1 MDKPIPLNQRAPF
14 AWRAMTS
21 VLITVS
27 FIILVLSGVM
37 LFVSPPGRIANWT
50 NWNILSLTKKDWIAV
65 HVCFA
70 TLFLVVS
77 IFHLAFNWRPLVSYF
92 KDRLTRQFGF
102 RWEWLVA
109 LVICG
114 AVYAGTRLNVPP
126 FSTLLTFNE
135 QVKESWD
142 NPRERAPI
150 PHAELLTLSD
160 LAQKVGVDMATVT
173 NRLQARGITGCS
185 ADIVVQQLADKNRI
199 SSQQL
204 YELIVAEPARNGV
217 GRGQGQG
224 EGRGGGAGI
233 GGGMGFKTLTQFC
246 ADEGIP
252 LTNALSRLQ
261 ARGIMASSEQTLRE
275 IAVNN
280 GYSRPYEI
288 LVILRAR

>member
-1 MDKPIPLNQRAPF
+1 MDKPSPLNQRAPF

-27 FIILVLSGVM
+27 FVILVLSGGM

-50 NWNILSLTKKDWIAV
+50 NWNILSLTKRDWIAL
-65 HVCFA
+65 HICFG

-92 KDRLTRQFGF
+92 KNRLTLQFGF

-135 QVKESWD
+135 QVKASWD

-160 LAQKVGVDMATVT
+160 LAQKAGVDMATVT
-173 NRLQARGITGCS
+173 NRLKAKGITGCS
-185 ADIVVQQLADKNRI
+185 AHIIVQQLAEKNRI

-204 YELIVAEPARNGV
+204 YELILAEPARNEM
-217 GRGQGQG
+217 GRGQGPG
-224 EGRGGGAGI
+224 GSRGRGAGT

-246 ADEGIP
+246 ADEGIA

-261 ARGIMASSEQTLRE
+261 AKGIKASSDQTLRE

-288 LVILRAR
+288 LVILREQ